1 MKKKSLIQKKYK
13 YKLLEDGFSK
23 EDISRGVKVLLS
35 GQITMAN
42 QTKKFE
48 IEFAKYLRLNI

>member
-23 EDISRGVKVLLS
+23 KDISRGVKVLLS
-35 GQITMAN
+35 GQITMAS
-42 QTKKFE
+42 QTKNLKSNLQ
-48 IEFAKYLRLNI
+48 KN